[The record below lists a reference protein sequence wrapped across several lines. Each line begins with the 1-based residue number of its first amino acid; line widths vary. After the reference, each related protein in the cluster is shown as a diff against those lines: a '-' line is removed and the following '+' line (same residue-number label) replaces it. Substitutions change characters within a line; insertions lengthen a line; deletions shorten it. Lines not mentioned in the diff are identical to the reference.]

1 MTRYR
6 HWWWF
11 AAVMLVVGCGS
22 LRPVAEGRLHPE
34 AQILAGVPF
43 VAQQDRYD
51 CGAAAL
57 AVLLGHAGRDVPREE
72 IQTATYMPVL
82 RGTLLPDLE
91 NYARRL
97 GLATVSGWG
106 GTDLLR
112 QRLEAGY
119 PILIPL
125 ELGWGGVS
133 QPHYVVVV
141 GQDRGGFFLRPG
153 NRPLAYI
160 TETELAKRWSKMN
173 HLYLYLP

>member
-1 MTRYR
+1 VTRYCR
-6 HWWWF
+6 WWWF
-11 AAVMLVVGCGS
+11 AALVLVVGCGP
-22 LRPVAEGRLHPE
+22 LRSVAEDRLNPE

-43 VAQQDRYD
+43 VAQQERYD

-57 AVLLGHAGRDVPREE
+57 AVLLGHAGWDVSREE
-72 IQTATYMPVL
+72 IQKATYMPVL

-91 NYARRL
+91 NYARSL
-97 GLATVSGWG
+97 GLATVSGRG

-112 QRLEAGY
+112 QRLEAGR
-119 PILIPL
+119 PVLIPL
-125 ELGWGGVS
+125 ELGLGGVS

-141 GQDRGGFFLRPG
+141 GQDPRGFFLRPG

-173 HLYLYLP
+173 YLYLYLP

>member
-1 MTRYR
+1 M
-6 HWWWF
+6 
-11 AAVMLVVGCGS
+11 
-22 LRPVAEGRLHPE
+22 
-34 AQILAGVPF
+34 
-43 VAQQDRYD
+43 
-51 CGAAAL
+51 
-57 AVLLGHAGRDVPREE
+57 
-72 IQTATYMPVL
+72 
-82 RGTLLPDLE
+82 
-91 NYARRL
+91 
-97 GLATVSGWG
+97 G

-160 TETELAKRWSKMN
+160 AEAELENRWSKMN